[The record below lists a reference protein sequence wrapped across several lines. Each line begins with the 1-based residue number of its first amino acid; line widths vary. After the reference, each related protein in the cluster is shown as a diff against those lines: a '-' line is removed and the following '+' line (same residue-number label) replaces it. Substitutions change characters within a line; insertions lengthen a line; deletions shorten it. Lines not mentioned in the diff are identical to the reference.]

1 MDLTVN
7 TIIDSEKCTGC
18 GLCVKVC
25 PYETISMV
33 DGKACITGETSLNC
47 GHCVAV
53 CPVGAVRVTT
63 LEPLQL
69 LSFSME
75 NDWIKHGRDD
85 TGHLVQLMASRR
97 SCRKFKDKTVDRNIL
112 EDLVTIGTTA
122 PSGSN
127 SQEWTFTILPDRTQI
142 EIFGQH
148 IFTFFRKLNRTAQ
161 IATLRKAL
169 SLFGKN
175 ELERYHERYYER
187 IEEAIRDW
195 EAQKR
200 DMLFHDA
207 QALILVG
214 STKDA
219 SCPQEDA
226 MLATQNILLAAHTMG
241 LGTCLIGFAVV
252 ALTRD
257 QSIGKSL
264 GLARG
269 ENIYSVIAVGWPDE
283 HYHKII
289 PRKKITPR
297 YTNLIHDPHL

>member
-1 MDLTVN
+1 MEMKVN

-25 PYETISMV
+25 PYETLSIV
-33 DGKACITGETSLNC
+33 DGKACITGEMSINC

-63 LEPLQL
+63 LEPLQF

-97 SCRKFKDKTVDRNIL
+97 SCRNFKDKPVDRKIL

-122 PSGSN
+122 PTGTN
-127 SQEWTFTILPDRTQI
+127 SQEWTFTIIPDRPQI
-142 EIFGQH
+142 EIFVEH
-148 IFTFFRKLNRTAQ
+148 IVTFFRKLNRMVQ
-161 IATLRKAL
+161 IAPLRKVL
-169 SLFGKN
+169 SLFGKD

-187 IEEAIRDW
+187 IKESIRDW
-195 EAQKR
+195 ETQKKAF
-200 DMLFHDA
+200 LFHDA

-214 STKDA
+214 TTDA
-219 SCPQEDA
+219 AICPQEDA
-226 MLATQNILLAAHTMG
+226 IMATQNILLAAHAMG
-241 LGTCLIGFAVV
+241 LGTCLIGFAVL

-257 QSIGKSL
+257 KSIGKAL

-269 ENIYSVIAVGWPDE
+269 EKIYSVIAIGWPDE
-283 HYHKII
+283 HYQTII
-289 PRKKITPR
+289 PRKKIMPH
-297 YTNLIHDPHL
+297 YANMNL